1 MKAVNLIPPESTSG
15 GGRSP
20 IGVYALL
27 GALALLVAMSAAYT
41 LTSRSVAAKRGE
53 LANVTAQ
60 ARTTEATAAQFKP
73 YAEFSTLRQSR
84 VETVKNLADSRF
96 DWAQAL
102 HDIAHTLP
110 SGSWVT
116 SMRATVN
123 PSAAVAGTAD
133 ELRAAIPAPAVELA
147 GCATSQARVAA
158 TVSSLRGI
166 AGVQRVTLSTS
177 QKQDSSAAA
186 SDAHSA
192 TTGCGARPQFSLTV
206 FFTAPDGTTASAA
219 APSTTASG
227 GTTP

>member
-27 GALALLVAMSAAYT
+27 GALAMLVAMSAAYT
-41 LTSRSVAAKRGE
+41 LTARSVAAKRGE

-60 ARTTEATAAQFKP
+60 AQTTEAKAAQFKP
-73 YAEFSTLRQSR
+73 YAEFSSLRQSR

-147 GCATSQARVAA
+147 GCATSQERVAA
-158 TVSSLRGI
+158 TVSSLRAI

-177 QKQDSSAAA
+177 QKQDGSAAA
-186 SDAHSA
+186 SDAHTA
-192 TTGCGARPQFSLTV
+192 TTGCGPRPQFSLTV
-206 FFTAPDGTTASAA
+206 FFTAPVGATASTAA
-219 APSTTASG
+219 ASTTPSG